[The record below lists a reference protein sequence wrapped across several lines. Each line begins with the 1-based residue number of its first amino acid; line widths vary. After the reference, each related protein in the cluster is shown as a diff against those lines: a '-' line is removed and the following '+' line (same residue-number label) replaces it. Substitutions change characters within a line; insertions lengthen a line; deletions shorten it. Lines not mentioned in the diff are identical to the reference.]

1 MAALVSYF
9 GPETFEM
16 DQEAAAIAQNLM
28 DYYTQPRI
36 EVGPL
41 EVVQPQQQQ
50 QDEQQDPQP

>member
-1 MAALVSYF
+1 
-9 GPETFEM
+9 
-16 DQEAAAIAQNLM
+16 M